1 MYCEF
6 FGFREKPFSI
16 TPNPRFI
23 FLSKQHQEAFAHL
36 IYGINN
42 HAGFIELT
50 GEVGTGKTTVLR
62 TLLEQLDD
70 EHHRV
75 ALIFNPCLSAV
86 ELLRSINR
94 EFAIPYE
101 DMGNEQLLA
110 ALYAFLVAENGAG
123 RIVALII
130 DEAQNL
136 QPQVLEQIRL
146 ISNLETN
153 TDKLIQIVL
162 AGQPELEKMLRLPE
176 LRQLAQRITVRYQ
189 LGPLDAEDTRSYISH
204 RLQVASGYRTVDF
217 TPAALFEV
225 YIFTRG
231 VPRLINVLCDRTLLI
246 AFTQEK
252 REILPRYVVQA
263 IKEIRRDSME
273 RTLRTKI
280 FVGMAVAIIMLTVF
294 LIYQLK

>member
-1 MYCEF
+1 MYCEYY
-6 FGFREKPFSI
+6 GFREKPFAI

-36 IYGINN
+36 MYGINN

-62 TLLEQLDD
+62 TLLEQLHD
-70 EHHRV
+70 EQHRV

-101 DMGNEQLLA
+101 DMGNEQLLS
-110 ALYAFLVAENGAG
+110 ALYAFLLAENAAG
-123 RIVALII
+123 RTVALII

-162 AGQPELEKMLRLPE
+162 TGQPELETLLRLPK
-176 LRQLAQRITVRYQ
+176 LRQLDQRITVRFR
-189 LGPLDAEDTRSYISH
+189 LGSLDAEDTRRYIAH

-217 TPAALFEV
+217 TPAAVFQI
-225 YIFTRG
+225 YMFTKG
-231 VPRLINVLCDRTLLI
+231 VPRLINILCDRTLLV
-246 AFTQEK
+246 AFTQDK
-252 REILPRYVVQA
+252 REILPRHVAQA
-263 IKEIRRDSME
+263 IKEVRRE
-273 RTLRTKI
+273 TKG
-280 FVGMAVAIIMLTVF
+280 FSRKAMVYAGMALVVVMLTLYW
-294 LIYQLK
+294 LIYRI

>member
-6 FGFREKPFSI
+6 YGFREKPFSI

-36 IYGINN
+36 IYGIDS

-101 DMGNEQLLA
+101 EMGNEQLLA
-110 ALYAFLVAENGAG
+110 TLYAFLVAENGAG
-123 RIVALII
+123 RTVALII

-136 QPQVLEQIRL
+136 QPQVLEQVRL

-162 AGQPELEKMLRLPE
+162 AGQPELDELLRLPE

-189 LGPLDAEDTRSYISH
+189 LGPLDAEDTRGYVAH

-217 TPAALFEV
+217 SPAALRQ
-225 YIFTRG
+225 IFSFTGG

-246 AFTQEK
+246 GFTLEK
-252 REILPRYVVQA
+252 REILPEHVAQA
-263 IKEIRRDSME
+263 IKEIRRDTRDRS
-273 RTLRTKI
+273 RRAWVLAG
-280 FVGMAVAIIMLTVF
+280 VGTAIIIFALFVVS
-294 LIYQLK
+294 QLK